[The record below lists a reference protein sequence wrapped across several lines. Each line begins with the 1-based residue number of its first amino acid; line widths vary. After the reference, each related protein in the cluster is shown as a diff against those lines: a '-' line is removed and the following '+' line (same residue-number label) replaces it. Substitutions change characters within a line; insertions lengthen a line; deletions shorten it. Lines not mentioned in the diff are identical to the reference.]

1 MKEFLEKEYQKI
13 KVELEENKNSNL
25 SSKITKLN
33 QIVEFLESYVLLSQE
48 TLEKLLKNK
57 TDKKNLSL
65 IKGTVTEFLIP
76 IVE

>member
-1 MKEFLEKEYQKI
+1 LKEFLEKEYQKI